1 MQSISSFILRA
12 WVYDLVASL
21 LIKMIAPTNS
31 TNAIVFGTM
40 KLFRCFESEGNI
52 SSSKIASLFGKW
64 RRCINLTI
72 QEATLIS
79 VLYFLAIFN
88 EILSER
94 MYFNYTVYLLQ
105 H

>member
-1 MQSISSFILRA
+1 
-12 WVYDLVASL
+12 
-21 LIKMIAPTNS
+21 MIAPTNS

-40 KLFRCFESEGNI
+40 KLFRCLESEGNI
-52 SSSKIASLFGKW
+52 SSSKIVSLFGKW

-72 QEATLIS
+72 HEATLTS
-79 VLYFLAIFN
+79 VLYSSAIFN

-94 MYFNYTVYLLQ
+94 MYFNYTAHLLQ

>member
-1 MQSISSFILRA
+1 
-12 WVYDLVASL
+12 
-21 LIKMIAPTNS
+21 
-31 TNAIVFGTM
+31 M

-52 SSSKIASLFGKW
+52 SSSKIVSLFGKW

-72 QEATLIS
+72 QVS

-94 MYFNYTVYLLQ
+94 MYFNYTVYLIQ